1 MSRRR
6 NPWIKLGL
14 DTMALGAEAASV
26 IGLRSLKIATGGPAA
41 QAETA
46 LMISE
51 KIAAVQELQTLAMAG
66 ALGLTAPR
74 IAGKTLAHYRRRVRA
89 NRRRLSK
96 PSP

>member
-1 MSRRR
+1 MSRHR

-41 QAETA
+41 EAEAA

-51 KIAAVQELQTLAMAG
+51 KIEAAMTLQNLAMAG
-66 ALGLTAPR
+66 ALGFTAPG
-74 IAGKTLAHYRRRVRA
+74 IASKTLAHYRRKVRA

-96 PSP
+96 PSL